1 MNIRLDQNGKASSF
15 EDSENIYSTY
25 SKNSVRQNY
34 IIEKNT
40 SVRNAESGAFSVQFG
55 NQNKNNI
62 PNAYDYKDE
71 DQSGL
76 NNLAEKMQSAH
87 QDMMTVMSGEVSSKE
102 LGKLDEEG
110 YDIYDMDPEE
120 TVTVVDRIKA
130 VMAKSGVVIEGY
142 NDDVSD
148 AALEEVAGSVAAAE
162 ALTGVTNMASK
173 IEKPDDGAI
182 KYLVKNEMMP
192 TFENLYKAEHS
203 GETAIAYDENDKE
216 LAKYISEI
224 MPKVEEVITGAGY
237 EINDETKADAGWMI
251 ANELPLTPESFINYE
266 EIKALSLPI
275 SEADAIATGLAAI
288 KNGKNPMSAIP
299 YDTKSNEEK
308 AIEKIDELEGIIDE
322 TDSELKNEGIDPE
335 EILDRYPVSDIKEGT
350 SDRKPEMNISGDQ
363 MRTVSYRI
371 KLEETRM
378 FMTVSNTAFLI
389 KHDIKIDFSELD
401 TLINNLKTA
410 EETQN
415 EALYRKGS
423 PELNRQADDLFKTAN
438 KMVSEIPFLPAAGLG
453 IAVKS
458 SITIESFYA
467 EATVKKNDYVAA
479 GLKYEALMTEVRT
492 DLGDSITKAFRNIE
506 DLLSENGI
514 DITEENKKAARI
526 LGYNE
531 MAITSENIDRVRDAD
546 MKLERVVRKLTPSAT
561 LSLIRDG
568 INPINMD
575 LDELEARLNE
585 RQNPN
590 EDAEKYSA
598 FLVRLEQRKEI
609 SAEERDGFIGIYR
622 MLHQIEKRDDAAVG
636 ALLSQGGDMTLKN
649 LLTQVRNRNAG
660 GKEYVINDSFG
671 FLDKEI
677 DLSSSITEQISRAFE
692 SEESKQVL
700 YKETMTDVNDMAE
713 LAEKDEPVYNEII
726 NLLDTAGLKRGLGN
740 MKSARSLINDRG
752 LMLRGLRK
760 AICGSDKNTA
770 DTEAL
775 EEVLNDVRNISGSF
789 TDGSSAKLAYENMA
803 SRMNEIMSGA
813 VFNVSDISGM
823 KDISAAMGALNLSV
837 SLARNEHF
845 EVPMEIGGEEGS
857 VSLHFVNDNEATP
870 KVNIYTQTESYGRI
884 SAEFVYT
891 ETGFAGSVMSD
902 RASSLSMLKDNM
914 SDLEVVLSARQIT
927 VSSIEYTENINAGL
941 ASVFNP
947 SEASESPDRIGNI
960 KRQLYEISKEFLKRL

>member
-34 IIEKNT
+34 TNEKNT

-71 DQSGL
+71 DQPGL
-76 NNLAEKMQSAH
+76 NNLAEKMQNAH

-148 AALEEVAGSVAAAE
+148 AALQEVAGSVAAAE
-162 ALTGVTNMASK
+162 ALTNVTEVASK
-173 IEKPDDGAI
+173 LDTPDDGAI
-182 KYLVKNEMMP
+182 KYLVKNDMQP
-192 TFENLYKAEHS
+192 SFENLYKAEHS
-203 GETAIAYDENDKE
+203 GETAVAYDENDKE

-224 MPKVEEVITGAGY
+224 MPKVEEVITKAGY
-237 EINDETKADAGWMI
+237 EVNEETKADAGWMI
-251 ANELPLTPESFINYE
+251 ANDLPLTPESFINYE
-266 EIKALSLPI
+266 EIKALNLPI
-275 SEADAIATGLAAI
+275 SKEDAIATGLAAV
-288 KNGKNPMSAIP
+288 KNGKKPMAAIP

-308 AIEKIDELEGIIDE
+308 AVEKIEELEDIIEE
-322 TDSELKNEGIDPE
+322 TDEELTNVGIEPEKIINNDKSDTVPNDIPSEH
-335 EILDRYPVSDIKEGT
+335 IK
-350 SDRKPEMNISGDQ
+350 
-363 MRTVSYRI
+363 TVSYRI

-389 KHDIKIDFSELD
+389 KNDIKIDFSELD

-438 KMVSEIPFLPAAGLG
+438 KIVSEIPFLPAAGLG

-692 SEESKQVL
+692 SEESKQAL
-700 YKETMTDVNDMAE
+700 YKETMTDINDMAE

-760 AICGSDKNTA
+760 AISDSDKNTT
-770 DTEAL
+770 DTDAF
-775 EEVLNDVRNISGSF
+775 EEILNDVRNISDSF
-789 TDGSSAKLAYENMA
+789 TDESSAKQAYENLA
-803 SRMNEIMSGA
+803 LKMNEIMSGA

-823 KDISAAMGALNLSV
+823 KDITAAMGALNLSV

-891 ETGFAGSVMSD
+891 ETGFAGSVLSD
-902 RASSLSMLKDNM
+902 RASSLSMLKNNM
-914 SDLEVVLSARQIT
+914 SDLEVVLSTRQIT

-941 ASVFNP
+941 SSVFNS
-947 SEASESPDRIGNI
+947 SETNESGERIGNI

>member
-1 MNIRLDQNGKASSF
+1 
-15 EDSENIYSTY
+15 
-25 SKNSVRQNY
+25 
-34 IIEKNT
+34 
-40 SVRNAESGAFSVQFG
+40 
-55 NQNKNNI
+55 
-62 PNAYDYKDE
+62 
-71 DQSGL
+71 
-76 NNLAEKMQSAH
+76 
-87 QDMMTVMSGEVSSKE
+87 
-102 LGKLDEEG
+102 
-110 YDIYDMDPEE
+110 
-120 TVTVVDRIKA
+120 KA

-162 ALTGVTNMASK
+162 ALTGVTDIASK
-173 IEKPDDGAI
+173 IEKPDEGAI
-182 KYLVKNEMMP
+182 KYLVNNDMLP

-203 GETAIAYDENDKE
+203 GETAVAYDENDKE
-216 LAKYISEI
+216 LAEYMSEI

-237 EINDETKADAGWMI
+237 EINEETKADAGWMI

-299 YDTKSNEEK
+299 YDIKSNEEK

-322 TDSELKNEGIDPE
+322 TDSELKNKGIDPE
-335 EILDRYPVSDIKEGT
+335 EILNQNPGTDIENRFSDI
-350 SDRKPEMNISGDQ
+350 KPEMNIPRDQ

-453 IAVKS
+453 IATRTSV
-458 SITIESFYA
+458 TIESFYA
-467 EATVKKNDYVAA
+467 EATIKKNDYVAA

-492 DLGDSITKAFRNIE
+492 DLGDSIAKAFRNIE

-546 MKLERVVRKLTPSAT
+546 SKLERVVRKLTPSAT

-575 LDELEARLNE
+575 LDELESRLNE
-585 RQNPN
+585 RRNPN
-590 EDAEKYSA
+590 EDMEQYST
-598 FLVRLEQRKEI
+598 FLVRLEERKEI
-609 SAEERDGFIGIYR
+609 SQEEREGFIGIYR
-622 MLHQIEKRDDAAVG
+622 MLHQIEKRDDAAIG

-649 LLTQVRNRNAG
+649 LLTQVRNRNASG
-660 GKEYVINDSFG
+660 REYVINDSFG

-692 SEESKQVL
+692 TDESKQAL
-700 YKETMTDVNDMAE
+700 YNETMAEVNDMAE
-713 LAEKDEPVYNEII
+713 LAEKDEPVFNEII

-760 AICGSDKNTA
+760 AISGSDKNTA

-775 EEVLNDVRNISGSF
+775 EEVLNDVRNI
-789 TDGSSAKLAYENMA
+789 
-803 SRMNEIMSGA
+803 
-813 VFNVSDISGM
+813 
-823 KDISAAMGALNLSV
+823 
-837 SLARNEHF
+837 
-845 EVPMEIGGEEGS
+845 
-857 VSLHFVNDNEATP
+857 
-870 KVNIYTQTESYGRI
+870 
-884 SAEFVYT
+884 
-891 ETGFAGSVMSD
+891 
-902 RASSLSMLKDNM
+902 
-914 SDLEVVLSARQIT
+914 
-927 VSSIEYTENINAGL
+927 
-941 ASVFNP
+941 
-947 SEASESPDRIGNI
+947 
-960 KRQLYEISKEFLKRL
+960 